1 MKTVTKAKKPKTGLV
16 RISHRAL
23 SEIRPS
29 PENDELYRPV
39 DRNDPAIRDLA
50 ESIRRQDLK
59 EPLVITIDGY
69 IVSGHRRYV
78 ACKLAGLKMVPVRI
92 EPIRRADDIDGFIKL
107 LATYNKQR
115 VKSFDETV
123 RETLVTIE
131 PHEAYSRLLTE
142 RAERSVIDVATLELE
157 DYKPR
162 AKITA
167 AKQPM
172 LDAVLRVIEERRKFW
187 PLSDRQIHY
196 PLLND
201 PPLRHANKPKSR
213 YRNDRKSYSDLCDL
227 LTRARLAGLIPFKA
241 IADETRPVV
250 TWDVF
255 REPQP
260 FLRQQFDDLCKGY
273 WRDLQQSQPN
283 HIEVI
288 VEKNT
293 VAGVCRSTCGNYCV
307 PMTSG
312 RGFCSLPPRH
322 AIAERYRK
330 SGKHRLILLIV
341 SDFDPEGESIA
352 ESLARSMRDDF
363 EIRRVSAVKVALTAE
378 QVEEH
383 GLPPEM
389 TAKEGSSRS
398 KRFIERY
405 GDSVWELEALA
416 PETLQNLLDKAIRSV
431 MDIAAYNREVEA
443 EQADAQR
450 IEGVRLTVAAALR
463 GTEFGMEAES

>member
-1 MKTVTKAKKPKTGLV
+1 VV
-16 RISHRAL
+16 
-23 SEIRPS
+23 
-29 PENDELYRPV
+29 
-39 DRNDPAIRDLA
+39 
-50 ESIRRQDLK
+50 
-59 EPLVITIDGY
+59 TIDGY
-69 IVSGHRRYV
+69 VVSGHRRFV
-78 ACKLAGLKMVPVRI
+78 ACKLAGLKTVPVRI
-92 EPIRRADDIDGFIKL
+92 EPIRRTDDINAFIKV

-131 PHEAYSRLLTE
+131 PHDAYNRLLTE
-142 RAERSVIDVATLELE
+142 RAERSIIDVATLELE

-172 LDAVLRVIEERRKFW
+172 LDAVLRVIDERRKFW

-201 PPLRHANKPKSR
+201 PPLRHASKRKSR

-227 LTRARLAGLIPFKA
+227 LTRARLAGLIPFEA

-250 TWDVF
+250 TWDVY

-260 FLRQQFDDLCKGY
+260 FLKKQFEELCRGY

-293 VAGVCRSTCGNYCV
+293 VAGICRSTCGNYCV

-363 EIRRVSAVKVALTAE
+363 NIRRVSATKVALTAK
-378 QVEEH
+378 QIEEYE
-383 GLPPEM
+383 LPPEM

-398 KRFIERY
+398 KKFVERH
-405 GDSVWELEALA
+405 GENVWELEALP
-416 PETLQNLLDKAIRSV
+416 PETLQQLLDEAIRSV
-431 MDIAAYNREVEA
+431 MDIDAYNREVEA
-443 EQADAQR
+443 EQADAIK
-450 IEGVRLTVAAALR
+450 IEGVRRTVAETLR
-463 GTEFGMEAES
+463 GTDFGTETTK